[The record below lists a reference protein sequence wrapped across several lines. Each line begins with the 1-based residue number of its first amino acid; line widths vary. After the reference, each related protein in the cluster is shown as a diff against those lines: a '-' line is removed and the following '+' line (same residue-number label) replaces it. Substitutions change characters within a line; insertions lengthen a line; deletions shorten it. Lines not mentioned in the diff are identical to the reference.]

1 MSEDQLM
8 DLIRKTVLEWAM
20 EEHLANQDDESHL
33 TLHDRYQENAITF
46 IQNVREHIAADLDRL
61 QELPT

>member
-20 EEHLANQDDESHL
+20 EEHLANQDDEANL

-46 IQNVREHIAADLDRL
+46 IQNVREQIAADLDRL